1 MSSSAP
7 LPPATRTSR
16 PRVVVAAGTIGNT
29 RTHRDWSAKG
39 LMNTTR
45 RRRVFA
51 PTCAEPK
58 STTRA
63 LRAVRAFSGEFDFD
77 ASDTPDAGVV
87 AAGTFA
93 GPVPVPVP
101 VRDSLP
107 EVSERSR
114 SGPEGDPKTGDFFV
128 SSPAPS
134 SSSSS
139 SSSSTNA
146 SMSSFANSSSS
157 SPEKSSILG
166 RISFVRTR
174 TRTSSTASVRTVR
187 MDSTVAL
194 EAACGSSPPATRAHA
209 SRARV
214 ISSTSAEESAGAAGT
229 ARAPSGCLFCGANRR
244 AESAPNPKKEAAKP
258 RTVSKERLQKPLFAP
273 SRAASYPVSRGE
285 SWEDACAGR
294 RLSFVAPARLLRAK
308 PVYAR
313 SASMAAGSNT
323 TSPTTTRFPGLSFFS
338 ESSRR
343 TAGSEEANPKTVTAS
358 ANELCS
364 VSDARVLRPGNA
376 AGTSSVASAS
386 VTSPPATFL
395 TTLARPFPSAAT
407 ATSPRSARST
417 TGATRTLPLSSVN
430 ESMPP
435 MRAISSSSG
444 AASTS
449 IVATWSGG
457 MTTADE
463 TNFFASRTSSRMSP
477 ASAPFALVSERSSRL
492 AKLCT
497 HAAIFPRSV
506 RHPSGGGSGRN
517 GGVFRVANSDWSA
530 ETEEGAMGAL
540 SGAAETSTRVTRA
553 ARTVLVTD
561 SIATATGLGLRTATR
576 RTFVSPTRVTPK
588 SITPMMDKPSFSR
601 YFPSETAQG
610 TAISVSRD
618 SSELFALVARS
629 SVSSPASGEGLAGVT
644 VEYALEAA
652 AAAAAARVAACA
664 ASKHASCPWYT
675 RSGTWSVVRFVSS
688 SRRASKSAATARG
701 SYSISSDRT
710 ASPGRTTC
718 VASNDDE
725 TTRRQHAAS
734 FFSFSFSFVEE
745 TSSPPERSEKA
756 SSTTTR
762 APKTASGT
770 GKPLVTEN
778 VLRCFWNG
786 ARPTSGDAKL
796 ASSTSNSSLPCTTR
810 ARYET
815 SKGGSPESV
824 CTNSEPT
831 RNPSS
836 FPLYV
841 SAIASRALVNAGKTP
856 SAKPFSSLALNDGSL
871 GRVSICVT
879 FVEREAPLNSE
890 R

>member
-1 MSSSAP
+1 M
-7 LPPATRTSR
+7 
-16 PRVVVAAGTIGNT
+16 
-29 RTHRDWSAKG
+29 
-39 LMNTTR
+39 
-45 RRRVFA
+45 
-51 PTCAEPK
+51 
-58 STTRA
+58 
-63 LRAVRAFSGEFDFD
+63 
-77 ASDTPDAGVV
+77 
-87 AAGTFA
+87 
-93 GPVPVPVP
+93 
-101 VRDSLP
+101 
-107 EVSERSR
+107 
-114 SGPEGDPKTGDFFV
+114 
-128 SSPAPS
+128 
-134 SSSSS
+134 
-139 SSSSTNA
+139 
-146 SMSSFANSSSS
+146 
-157 SPEKSSILG
+157 G

-174 TRTSSTASVRTVR
+174 MRTSSTASVRTVR

-214 ISSTSAEESAGAAGT
+214 ISSTSAEESAGAAVT
-229 ARAPSGCLFCGANRR
+229 ARAPSGRLFCGANRR
-244 AESAPNPKKEAAKP
+244 AESAPNPKKEAAR
-258 RTVSKERLQKPLFAP
+258 RTVSAARLQKPLFAP
-273 SRAASYPVSRGE
+273 SRAADPLSRGE
-285 SWEDACAGR
+285 RAEDEGGR

-338 ESSRR
+338 ASSSRI
-343 TAGSEEANPKTVTAS
+343 AGSEEANPKTVTAS

-386 VTSPPATFL
+386 EAPTPVAFL
-395 TTLARPFPSAAT
+395 TTLARPFPSAAI

-417 TGATRTLPLSSVN
+417 TGATSTLPLSSVN

-463 TNFFASRTSSRMSP
+463 TKLPSSSAP
-477 ASAPFALVSERSSRL
+477 ASASFALSSERKTRL

-517 GGVFRVANSDWSA
+517 GGVLRVANSDWSA

-576 RTFVSPTRVTPK
+576 RTFSSPTRVTPK

-610 TAISVSRD
+610 TAISASDRSEFARFARKGSSR
-618 SSELFALVARS
+618 
-629 SVSSPASGEGLAGVT
+629 SPAKGAGPGPAGVT
-644 VEYALEAA
+644 VEYATEAA

-701 SYSISSDRT
+701 SYSISSVFT

-734 FFSFSFSFVEE
+734 FCSFSFSFVAA
-745 TSSPPERSEKA
+745 TFSFRFRFRRVASTRLPRSP
-756 SSTTTR
+756 
-762 APKTASGT
+762 
-770 GKPLVTEN
+770 
-778 VLRCFWNG
+778 
-786 ARPTSGDAKL
+786 
-796 ASSTSNSSLPCTTR
+796 
-810 ARYET
+810 
-815 SKGGSPESV
+815 
-824 CTNSEPT
+824 
-831 RNPSS
+831 
-836 FPLYV
+836 
-841 SAIASRALVNAGKTP
+841 
-856 SAKPFSSLALNDGSL
+856 
-871 GRVSICVT
+871 
-879 FVEREAPLNSE
+879 
-890 R
+890 